1 MNLDRLSLLL
11 EQFRVRAHLFY
22 NGSLCGVTRFAAQ
35 PGRAFLHILRHGQLS
50 VRHDPRDPVPEVLT
64 IDRPS
69 LLFYPRPLGHE
80 FYDLPNEGSDFTCA
94 TLDFDGGEHHP
105 LARSLPDLII
115 VPLDEAAGLEQA
127 LGLLFA
133 ETESVRCGHRLLA
146 DRLFEIV
153 LLQLLR
159 WLFDHPDRCDIPVGL
174 FRGAI
179 ASPRCTRFAG
189 DSSRPRPGL
198 VGAIA
203 GSGSQ
208 AVTQRFCG
216 AIQTVGRRHA
226 SRLLAQ
232 WRLSLACQRLVQGQS
247 AKRIAL
253 DLGYANPS
261 ALSRLFPQRTGQSM
275 REWLAGR
282 QSE

>member
-22 NGSLCGVTRFAAQ
+22 NGSLCGVTRFSAQ
-35 PGRAFLHILRHGQLS
+35 PGRAFLHILRRGQLS

-69 LLFYPRPLGHE
+69 LLFYPRPLEHA
-80 FYDLPNEGSDFTCA
+80 FYDMPNEGSDFTCA

-115 VPLDEAAGLEQA
+115 VPLEEAAGLEQA

-159 WLFDHPDRCDIPVGL
+159 WLFDHPDRCEIPVGL
-174 FRGAI
+174 FRGLSHPPVAR
-179 ASPRCTRFAG
+179 A
-189 DSSRPRPGL
+189 L
-198 VGAIA
+198 L
-203 GSGSQ
+203 
-208 AVTQRFCG
+208 
-216 AIQTVGRRHA
+216 AIQSDPGRDWTVQSLA
-226 SRLLAQ
+226 QEAKMSRSAFAVQFKHWVGDTPADYLAQ
-232 WRLSLACQRLVQGQS
+232 WRLSLACQRLTQGHS

-261 ALSRLFPQRTGQSM
+261 ALSRLFRQRTGQSM
-275 REWLAGR
+275 REWLAAR
-282 QSE
+282 QST